1 MANTE
6 ILQQVSDG
14 YRMPCPNNCP
24 SVIYAVML
32 RTWEEDPNKR
42 PSFASLRSYFEDYFA
57 AQAEEEEEAVEATAK
72 SAEMPASVDVR
83 ELCQALMS
91 VLETRQSST
100 DTLPLLKPGDNFD
113 VWHSQANVHLASV
126 TAKDRARYI
135 CRNLS
140 SEALTKA
147 SAFGVEFDTD
157 VESLLSAL
165 RRVFASPKPP
175 VDAYRQFSSRLQLPG
190 ESARDY
196 LGCLRP
202 LVLATSPDQPA
213 SLTDVVLAAHF
224 RAGLLDDNLR
234 RKLIKKPNLSSEALL
249 TLVQEYEE
257 RYGHSVAAPCY
268 STSVARKRQTRPVA
282 TQTFRNFTCPF
293 RGRQARVAQ
302 ISSESYPVPAVTS
315 PSDSPAS
322 IVNATV
328 VDRRVAFL
336 VDTGAACSL
345 LNPQGFTRTWLQ
357 QTEISHRHPRIVA
370 ANGMPLS
377 CSSLVDVPFRLSSS
391 EFTHPFYVCP
401 DIQWQGILG
410 AEFLYAHRFC
420 VDFAAGQLTSK
431 STTIPFYFPHAP
443 DPQLFCDPVGLH
455 PPQPSD
461 LVHLVPDSPGFS
473 SEQITAVRNLI
484 FQNSAAFA
492 WDGEPLGRTNVLQ
505 HTIDTGSA
513 RPIRQPPRRV
523 PVHFQKQLEQ
533 TNKDMLDK
541 HVIRPSSSPWASP
554 IVLVKKKDGSL
565 RLCVDYRK
573 LNAVTVKDSFPLPRI
588 DTTLEALAGAACF
601 STLDLQSGYWQVE
614 MAPEDR
620 PKTAFSIPSGKQNA
634 FNWSDECERSFEELK
649 RRLIS
654 PPLLAF
660 PSISESAPPF
670 ILDTDAS
677 DVAIGAVFSQQLT
690 DGLEHPLIFASQTLT
705 KPERSD
711 RSTRSLQADLLEYS
725 YTVIYRAGKKHQDAD
740 ALSRRAQTPPPAAAY
755 APATAITLGTP
766 DHSGW
771 ASAQASDPYISL
783 IYDRLRQGAPKPS
796 SEEMKGSS
804 WEARCLWSAWNSLR
818 LCDGVLFLQYSPTD
832 SRRLVL
838 PHDVIHPTLSRLH
851 ADLGHAG
858 QARTDTAARQRFWC
872 SNQRR
877 IIQDICNTCPV
888 CAEVKNPN
896 PIQRAPLQPIQAG
909 YPNEIVGVDL
919 MGPMPPSPRGNRY
932 ILVLVD
938 FFTKWCE
945 AVPLPQADAIT
956 VAKAIL
962 SEWICRHGVP
972 ERLHSDQGA
981 QFESRLMGELCKLL
995 HIRKSRSTPW
1005 HPQGNGQVE
1014 RTNRTLRGLI
1024 QSFVNGCPDSSW
1036 DVALPQC
1043 LLAYRSATHSSTGHT
1058 PFALMYGREVRL
1070 PLDTSCPLPLPSPE
1084 PPHEFVRNL
1093 RANLYRT
1100 HELARTYLST
1110 AHQRQKEYYDRRAHG
1125 APYQPGD
1132 KVFWFQDRL
1141 PPGSADKFSTHWIGP
1156 FVVVEVPSE
1165 ALCILRASDDPEG
1178 PTFAAHFNKLKP
1190 YALDDNSC
1198 GPVSSELPSFP
1209 SAELPHP
1216 PTDPSSIVSVPS
1228 SPPAPAVPTSHLSP
1242 VLCPRWFLVL

>member
-1 MANTE
+1 
-6 ILQQVSDG
+6 
-14 YRMPCPNNCP
+14 MP
-24 SVIYAVML
+24 
-32 RTWEEDPNKR
+32 
-42 PSFASLRSYFEDYFA
+42 
-57 AQAEEEEEAVEATAK
+57 
-72 SAEMPASVDVR
+72 
-83 ELCQALMS
+83 
-91 VLETRQSST
+91 
-100 DTLPLLKPGDNFD
+100 
-113 VWHSQANVHLASV
+113 
-126 TAKDRARYI
+126 
-135 CRNLS
+135 
-140 SEALTKA
+140 
-147 SAFGVEFDTD
+147 
-157 VESLLSAL
+157 
-165 RRVFASPKPP
+165 
-175 VDAYRQFSSRLQLPG
+175 
-190 ESARDY
+190 
-196 LGCLRP
+196 
-202 LVLATSPDQPA
+202 
-213 SLTDVVLAAHF
+213 
-224 RAGLLDDNLR
+224 
-234 RKLIKKPNLSSEALL
+234 
-249 TLVQEYEE
+249 
-257 RYGHSVAAPCY
+257 
-268 STSVARKRQTRPVA
+268 
-282 TQTFRNFTCPF
+282 
-293 RGRQARVAQ
+293 
-302 ISSESYPVPAVTS
+302 
-315 PSDSPAS
+315 
-322 IVNATV
+322 
-328 VDRRVAFL
+328 
-336 VDTGAACSL
+336 
-345 LNPQGFTRTWLQ
+345 
-357 QTEISHRHPRIVA
+357 
-370 ANGMPLS
+370 
-377 CSSLVDVPFRLSSS
+377 
-391 EFTHPFYVCP
+391 
-401 DIQWQGILG
+401 
-410 AEFLYAHRFC
+410 
-420 VDFAAGQLTSK
+420 
-431 STTIPFYFPHAP
+431 P

-455 PPQPSD
+455 PPQSSD
-461 LVHLVPDSPGFS
+461 LVHLVPDSPEFS
-473 SEQITAVRNLI
+473 SEQITAVRNVI

-533 TNKDMLDK
+533 TIKDMLDK

-554 IVLVKKKDGSL
+554 IVLVKKKDGSV

-620 PKTAFSIPSGKQNA
+620 PKTAFSIPSGLYEFETMPFGLANAPATFQRLMASVLRDLCPTAWLVYLDDIIVHGSTVESHLDNLQTVFNRLQAVGLKLNPAKCCFLKRVKTDPAKTEQIRSWPQPTSVSELRCFLGLASYYRRFTKDFAHTAAPLNRLTSKQNA

-660 PSISESAPPF
+660 PNISESAPPF

-677 DVAIGAVFSQQLT
+677 DVAIGAVLSQQQT

-705 KPERSD
+705 KPERNY
-711 RSTRSLQADLLEYS
+711 STTRKELLAVVTFVKKFHHYLAGKQFILRTDHQALRWLENFKDPTGQLARWQADLLEYS
-725 YTVIYRAGKKHQDAD
+725 YTVIHRAGKKHQNAD

-755 APATAITLGTP
+755 APATAIT
-766 DHSGW
+766 
-771 ASAQASDPYISL
+771 
-783 IYDRLRQGAPKPS
+783 
-796 SEEMKGSS
+796 
-804 WEARCLWSAWNSLR
+804 
-818 LCDGVLFLQYSPTD
+818 
-832 SRRLVL
+832 
-838 PHDVIHPTLSRLH
+838 
-851 ADLGHAG
+851 
-858 QARTDTAARQRFWC
+858 
-872 SNQRR
+872 
-877 IIQDICNTCPV
+877 
-888 CAEVKNPN
+888 
-896 PIQRAPLQPIQAG
+896 
-909 YPNEIVGVDL
+909 
-919 MGPMPPSPRGNRY
+919 
-932 ILVLVD
+932 
-938 FFTKWCE
+938 WCE

-981 QFESRLMGELCKLL
+981 QVESRLMGELCELP
-995 HIRKSRSTPW
+995 HIRKSCSTPW

-1024 QSFVNGCPDSSW
+1024 QSFVNGCPGSSW

-1043 LLAYRSATHSSTGHT
+1043 LLAYRSATYSSTGHT

-1100 HELARTYLST
+1100 HELAHTYFST

-1165 ALCILRASDDPEG
+1165 ALCILKASDDPEG

-1216 PTDPSSIVSVPS
+1216 PTDTSSIVSVPS
-1228 SPPAPAVPTSHLSP
+1228 SPPAPAVPTSPPLPSP
-1242 VLCPRWFLVL
+1242 LPPLVSRTVEVPPEGGFGIPLDGLIPDSRTGGTSVLQEGAV

>member
-1 MANTE
+1 MSHD
-6 ILQQVSDG
+6 Q
-14 YRMPCPNNCP
+14 
-24 SVIYAVML
+24 
-32 RTWEEDPNKR
+32 
-42 PSFASLRSYFEDYFA
+42 
-57 AQAEEEEEAVEATAK
+57 ATAK
-72 SAEMPASVDVR
+72 SIEMLTSVNTVR
-83 ELCQALMS
+83 GS
-91 VLETRQSST
+91 
-100 DTLPLLKPGDNFD
+100 
-113 VWHSQANVHLASV
+113 
-126 TAKDRARYI
+126 I
-135 CRNLS
+135 CRHLS
-140 SEALTKA
+140 TEALTKA
-147 SAFGVEFDTD
+147 SAYGVKFDTD
-157 VESLLSAL
+157 ADSLLSAL
-165 RRVFASPKPP
+165 RRVFATPKPP

-202 LVLATSPDQPA
+202 LVLAAFPDQPA

-234 RKLIKKPNLSSEALL
+234 RKLIKKPNLASEALL

-257 RYGHSVAAPCY
+257 RYGPSVAAPSY
-268 STSVARKRQTRPVA
+268 STSVARKRQTRSLA
-282 TQTFRNFTCPF
+282 TQTFRNFTRPF
-293 RGRQARVAQ
+293 RGRQDRVAQ
-302 ISSESYPVPAVTS
+302 ISSESYTVPSVSSTS
-315 PSDSPAS
+315 DFPAA

-336 VDTGAACSL
+336 FDTGAACSL

-357 QTEISHRHPRIVA
+357 QTEISHRHPRIEA

-377 CSSLVDVPFRLSSS
+377 CSSLVDVPFRLGSS
-391 EFTHPFYVCP
+391 EFTYPFYVCP

-410 AEFLYAHRFC
+410 ADVLYAHRFC

-443 DPQLFCDPVGLH
+443 DPQLLCDSVGLH
-455 PPQPSD
+455 PSQPSD

-484 FQNSAAFA
+484 FKNSAAFA
-492 WDGEPLGRTNVLQ
+492 WDGEPLGRTSVWQ

-554 IVLVKKKDGSL
+554 IVLVKKNDGSL

-620 PKTAFSIPSGKQNA
+620 PKTAFSIPSGFYEFETMPFGLANAPATFQRLMASVLRDLCPTACLVYLDDVIVHGSTVESHLDNLQTVFNRLQAVGLKLNPAKCCFLKKSVPFLGHIVSTEGVKTDPVKTEQIRSWPQLTSVSELRGFLGLASYYRRFIKDFAHIPAPLNRLTSKQNA
-634 FNWSDECERSFEELK
+634 FNWSDECECSFEELK

-660 PSISESAPPF
+660 PNISESAPPF

-677 DVAIGAVFSQQLT
+677 DVAIGAVLSQQQT

-705 KPERSD
+705 KPERNY
-711 RSTRSLQADLLEYS
+711 STTRKELLAVVTFVKKFHHYL
-725 YTVIYRAGKKHQDAD
+725 AGKRFILRTDHQ
-740 ALSRRAQTPPPAAAY
+740 ALRWLENFKDPTGQLARSWN
-755 APATAITLGTP
+755 ILTLLSIGP
-766 DHSGW
+766 
-771 ASAQASDPYISL
+771 
-783 IYDRLRQGAPKPS
+783 GAPKPS

-818 LCDGVLFLQYSPTD
+818 LCDGVRFLQYSPTD
-832 SRRLVL
+832 PRRLVL
-838 PHDVIHPTLSRLH
+838 PHDAIHPTLSRLH
-851 ADLGHAG
+851 VDLGHAG
-858 QARTDTAARQRFWC
+858 QARTDTAVRQCFWC
-872 SNQRR
+872 PNQRR

-896 PIQRAPLQPIQAG
+896 PTQRAPLQPIQAG

-919 MGPMPPSPRGNRY
+919 MVPMPPSPSGNRY
-932 ILVLVD
+932 ILVLVG
-938 FFTKWCE
+938 FSTKWCE

-962 SEWICRHGVP
+962 GEWICRHGLP
-972 ERLHSDQGA
+972 KRLHSDQGA
-981 QFESRLMGELCKLL
+981 QFES
-995 HIRKSRSTPW
+995 P
-1005 HPQGNGQVE
+1005 
-1014 RTNRTLRGLI
+1014 
-1024 QSFVNGCPDSSW
+1024 
-1036 DVALPQC
+1036 
-1043 LLAYRSATHSSTGHT
+1043 
-1058 PFALMYGREVRL
+1058 
-1070 PLDTSCPLPLPSPE
+1070 
-1084 PPHEFVRNL
+1084 
-1093 RANLYRT
+1093 
-1100 HELARTYLST
+1100 
-1110 AHQRQKEYYDRRAHG
+1110 
-1125 APYQPGD
+1125 
-1132 KVFWFQDRL
+1132 
-1141 PPGSADKFSTHWIGP
+1141 
-1156 FVVVEVPSE
+1156 
-1165 ALCILRASDDPEG
+1165 SDDPEG
-1178 PTFAAHFNKLKP
+1178 LTFAAHFNKLKP
-1190 YALDDNSC
+1190 YALDDGSC

-1216 PTDPSSIVSVPS
+1216 PTDPSSIVSVPT
-1228 SPPAPAVPTSHLSP
+1228 SPPAPAVPSPPLSP
-1242 VLCPRWFLVL
+1242 VLCPR

>member
-1 MANTE
+1 M
-6 ILQQVSDG
+6 S
-14 YRMPCPNNCP
+14 
-24 SVIYAVML
+24 
-32 RTWEEDPNKR
+32 
-42 PSFASLRSYFEDYFA
+42 
-57 AQAEEEEEAVEATAK
+57 
-72 SAEMPASVDVR
+72 ASVDAR
-83 ELCQALMS
+83 ELRQALMS

-126 TAKDRARYI
+126 AAKDRARYI
-135 CRNLS
+135 CRHLS
-140 SEALTKA
+140 TEAITKA
-147 SAFGVEFDTD
+147 SAFGVKFDTD
-157 VESLLSAL
+157 VESLLSVL
-165 RRVFASPKPP
+165 RRVFASPKSP

-190 ESARDY
+190 ES
-196 LGCLRP
+196 
-202 LVLATSPDQPA
+202 
-213 SLTDVVLAAHF
+213 
-224 RAGLLDDNLR
+224 
-234 RKLIKKPNLSSEALL
+234 
-249 TLVQEYEE
+249 
-257 RYGHSVAAPCY
+257 
-268 STSVARKRQTRPVA
+268 
-282 TQTFRNFTCPF
+282 
-293 RGRQARVAQ
+293 
-302 ISSESYPVPAVTS
+302 
-315 PSDSPAS
+315 
-322 IVNATV
+322 
-328 VDRRVAFL
+328 
-336 VDTGAACSL
+336 
-345 LNPQGFTRTWLQ
+345 
-357 QTEISHRHPRIVA
+357 
-370 ANGMPLS
+370 
-377 CSSLVDVPFRLSSS
+377 
-391 EFTHPFYVCP
+391 
-401 DIQWQGILG
+401 
-410 AEFLYAHRFC
+410 
-420 VDFAAGQLTSK
+420 
-431 STTIPFYFPHAP
+431 
-443 DPQLFCDPVGLH
+443 LFCDPVGLH
-455 PPQPSD
+455 PHQRSD
-461 LVHLVPDSPGFS
+461 LVHLVPDSPEFS

-533 TNKDMLDK
+533 TIKDMLDK

-554 IVLVKKKDGSL
+554 IVLVKKKDGSV

-601 STLDLQSGYWQVE
+601 STLNLQSGYWQVE

-620 PKTAFSIPSGKQNA
+620 PKTAFSIPSGLYEFETMPFGLANAPATFQRLMASVLRDLCPTACLVYLDDVIVHGSTVESHLDNLQTVFNRLQAVGLKLNPAKCCFLKRVKTDPAKTEQIRSWPQPTSVSELRGFLGLASYYRRFIKDFAHIAAPLNRLTSKQNA

-660 PSISESAPPF
+660 PNISESAPPF

-677 DVAIGAVFSQQLT
+677 DVAIGAVLSQQQT
-690 DGLEHPLIFASQTLT
+690 DGLEDTLIFASQTLT
-705 KPERSD
+705 KPERNY
-711 RSTRSLQADLLEYS
+711 STTRKELLAVVTFVRKFHHYLAGKRFILRTDHLALRWLENFKDPTGQLARWQADLLEYS
-725 YTVIYRAGKKHQDAD
+725 YTVIHRAGKKHQNAD

-755 APATAITLGTP
+755 APATAITVGTP

-783 IYDRLRQGAPKPS
+783 IYDRLRHGAPKPS

-804 WEARCLWSAWNSLR
+804 WEVRCLWSAWNSLR

-832 SRRLVL
+832 PRLLVL
-838 PHDVIHPTLSRLH
+838 PHDAIHPTLSRLH

-872 SNQRR
+872 LKQRR
-877 IIQDICNTCPV
+877 IIQDICHTCP
-888 CAEVKNPN
+888 
-896 PIQRAPLQPIQAG
+896 AG
-909 YPNEIVGVDL
+909 YPNEIFGVDL

-981 QFESRLMGELCKLL
+981 QVESRLMGELCELL
-995 HIRKSRSTPW
+995 HIRKSCSTPW

-1024 QSFVNGCPDSSW
+1024 QSFVNGCPGSSW

-1100 HELARTYLST
+1100 HELAHTYFST

-1165 ALCILRASDDPEG
+1165 ALCILKASDDPEG

-1228 SPPAPAVPTSHLSP
+1228 SPPAPAVPTSPPLPSSLP
-1242 VLCPRWFLVL
+1242 PLVSRTVEVPPEGGFGIPLDGLIPDSRTDGTSVLQEGAV

>member
-1 MANTE
+1 
-6 ILQQVSDG
+6 
-14 YRMPCPNNCP
+14 
-24 SVIYAVML
+24 
-32 RTWEEDPNKR
+32 
-42 PSFASLRSYFEDYFA
+42 
-57 AQAEEEEEAVEATAK
+57 
-72 SAEMPASVDVR
+72 
-83 ELCQALMS
+83 
-91 VLETRQSST
+91 
-100 DTLPLLKPGDNFD
+100 
-113 VWHSQANVHLASV
+113 
-126 TAKDRARYI
+126 
-135 CRNLS
+135 
-140 SEALTKA
+140 
-147 SAFGVEFDTD
+147 
-157 VESLLSAL
+157 
-165 RRVFASPKPP
+165 
-175 VDAYRQFSSRLQLPG
+175 
-190 ESARDY
+190 
-196 LGCLRP
+196 
-202 LVLATSPDQPA
+202 
-213 SLTDVVLAAHF
+213 
-224 RAGLLDDNLR
+224 
-234 RKLIKKPNLSSEALL
+234 
-249 TLVQEYEE
+249 
-257 RYGHSVAAPCY
+257 
-268 STSVARKRQTRPVA
+268 
-282 TQTFRNFTCPF
+282 
-293 RGRQARVAQ
+293 
-302 ISSESYPVPAVTS
+302 
-315 PSDSPAS
+315 
-322 IVNATV
+322 
-328 VDRRVAFL
+328 
-336 VDTGAACSL
+336 
-345 LNPQGFTRTWLQ
+345 
-357 QTEISHRHPRIVA
+357 
-370 ANGMPLS
+370 MPLS
-377 CSSLVDVPFRLSSS
+377 CSSLVDVPFRLGSS

-410 AEFLYAHRFC
+410 ADFLYAHRFC
-420 VDFAAGQLTSK
+420 IDFAAGQLTSK

-443 DPQLFCDPVGLH
+443 DRQLFCDPVGLH

-461 LVHLVPDSPGFS
+461 LVHLVPDSPGLS

-523 PVHFQKQLEQ
+523 PVHFQKQLEK
-533 TNKDMLDK
+533 TIKDMLDK

-620 PKTAFSIPSGKQNA
+620 PKTAFSIPSGLYEFETMPFGLANAPATFQRLMASVLRDLCPTACLVYLDDVIVHGSTVESHLDNLQTVFNRLQAVGLKLNPTKCCFLKKFVPFLGHIVSTEGVKTDPAKTEQIRSWPQPTSVTELRGFLGLASYYRRFIKDFAHIAAPLNRLTSKQNA

-660 PSISESAPPF
+660 PNISESAPPF

-677 DVAIGAVFSQQLT
+677 DVAIGAVLSQQQT

-705 KPERSD
+705 KPERNY
-711 RSTRSLQADLLEYS
+711 STTRKELLAVVTFVKKFHHYLAGKQFILRTDHQALRWLENFKDPTGQLARWQADLLEYS
-725 YTVIYRAGKKHQDAD
+725 YTVIHRAGKKHQNAD

-755 APATAITLGTP
+755 APATAITFGTP

-783 IYDRLRQGAPKPS
+783 IYDQLRQGAPKPS

-832 SRRLVL
+832 PRRLVL
-838 PHDVIHPTLSRLH
+838 PHDAIHPTLSRLH

-872 SNQRR
+872 PNQRR
-877 IIQDICNTCPV
+877 IIQDICNTCPA

-896 PIQRAPLQPIQAG
+896 PTQRAPLQPIQAG
-909 YPNEIVGVDL
+909 YPNEVIGVDL

-962 SEWICRHGVP
+962 SEWISRHGVP

-981 QFESRLMGELCKLL
+981 QFESRLMGELCELL
-995 HIRKSRSTPW
+995 QIRKSRSTPW

-1024 QSFVNGCPDSSW
+1024 QSFVNGCPGSSW

-1100 HELARTYLST
+1100 HELARTYPST

-1141 PPGSADKFSTHWIGP
+1141 PPGPADKFSTHWIGP

-1165 ALCILRASDDPEG
+1165 ALCILRATDDPEG

-1190 YALDDNSC
+1190 YVLDDNSC

-1209 SAELPHP
+1209 SAELPDP
-1216 PTDPSSIVSVPS
+1216 PTDPSSIFSVPS
-1228 SPPAPAVPTSHLSP
+1228 SPPAPAVPTSPPLPSP
-1242 VLCPRWFLVL
+1242 LPPLVSRTVEVPPEGGFGIPLDGLIPDPRTDGTSVLQEGAV